1 VRQPEQF
8 EKKDYHV
15 VLVSFQST
23 GGLHITTVNA
33 LNRCELYTEERQR
46 GRGSTKRKWAIE
58 MNEGRKLYLTSYCAV
73 DKIDQMLR
81 VRKLR
86 ICMCKWWHHP
96 TFHGAAL
103 GMCMA
108 YEFYKMCAEGGGD
121 PSWAIDKPMS
131 GPEFREMI
139 DLQMLQYN
147 PMNLNYSGDAA
158 LRAVT
163 RQEKKH
169 RAKSASRKN
178 NEVCDDGEVRVGLN
192 SLKPRGRG
200 RVSRFGL
207 ASSEILKMHLAS
219 MKQCNGAKCDI
230 CGKLT
235 FWRCE
240 LCNGARMCLKSGT
253 SATTMS
259 CVLDYHAEDH
269 YGLVKGDRVKLFGVK
284 PSQFDGVKPA
294 QLKKNCAHM
303 NKLRKR
309 MYAGEDEE

>member
-46 GRGSTKRKWAIE
+46 GRGSSKRKWAIE

-163 RQEKKH
+163 RQEKKR

-192 SLKPRGRG
+192 SLKPRGAAG
-200 RVSRFGL
+200 SLVLGWLLVRF
-207 ASSEILKMHLAS
+207 
-219 MKQCNGAKCDI
+219 
-230 CGKLT
+230 
-235 FWRCE
+235 
-240 LCNGARMCLKSGT
+240 
-253 SATTMS
+253 
-259 CVLDYHAEDH
+259 
-269 YGLVKGDRVKLFGVK
+269 
-284 PSQFDGVKPA
+284 
-294 QLKKNCAHM
+294 
-303 NKLRKR
+303 
-309 MYAGEDEE
+309 